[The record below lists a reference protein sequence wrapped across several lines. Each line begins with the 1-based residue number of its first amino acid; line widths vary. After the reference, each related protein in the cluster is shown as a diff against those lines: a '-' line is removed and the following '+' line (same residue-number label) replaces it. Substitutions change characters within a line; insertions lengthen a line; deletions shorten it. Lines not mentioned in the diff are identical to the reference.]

1 MMIVVWGRLK
11 RVDDFIVKET
21 SEKEEKRASRCMCF
35 AAIGTD
41 IFPGTLREV
50 TCPCDTGYFWAFVT
64 DGVAIHPKHA
74 EDVAGRERKREEER
88 YEERERER
96 RRYIYM
102 FLLPVEEPPIL
113 EYLFTSPIN
122 KLIHRFINQSP
133 NHPSK
138 IMNFLILIATALFTT
153 LVSCDVR
160 IPILLLL
167 PLPPPHHTPIIS
179 ISHKKTADYPSLT
192 PKPKNSQQQECM
204 AVTGGVGHG
213 SGTCYR
219 GTAESGIG
227 QTCREVS
234 ETGCLFFFLLYI

>member
-1 MMIVVWGRLK
+1 MESLYIRSMPEMLQ
-11 RVDDFIVKET
+11 
-21 SEKEEKRASRCMCF
+21 EERK
-35 AAIGTD
+35 I
-41 IFPGTLREV
+41 
-50 TCPCDTGYFWAFVT
+50 
-64 DGVAIHPKHA
+64 
-74 EDVAGRERKREEER
+74 ERKREKER
-88 YEERERER
+88 YKERERGGEI
-96 RRYIYM
+96 YIHVSAARGRTT
-102 FLLPVEEPPIL
+102 LI
-113 EYLFTSPIN
+113 YLFTSLN
-122 KLIHRFINQSP
+122 DKSIHRFINQSINQSP

-160 IPILLLL
+160 TPILLLL
-167 PLPPPHHTPIIS
+167 LLPPHHTPIIS

-192 PKPKNSQQQECM
+192 PKPINSQQQECM

-234 ETGCLFFFLLYI
+234 ETKMPS

>member
-1 MMIVVWGRLK
+1 
-11 RVDDFIVKET
+11 
-21 SEKEEKRASRCMCF
+21 MCF

-50 TCPCDTGYFWAFVT
+50 TCPCDTGYFWALVT

-74 EDVAGRERKREEER
+74 EDVAGREKKREEER
-88 YEERERER
+88 YKERERER
-96 RRYIYM
+96 GGDIYTC
-102 FLLPVEEPPIL
+102 FCCPWKNHIDISIYQSERQIDSSIHQPISQL
-113 EYLFTSPIN
+113 TPQSPI
-122 KLIHRFINQSP
+122 Q
-133 NHPSK
+133 NHE
-138 IMNFLILIATALFTT
+138 
-153 LVSCDVR
+153 
-160 IPILLLL
+160 L
-167 PLPPPHHTPIIS
+167 PHPHSNSSLHNSRVMRCTHPDSSSSSSSSSSSLHKPIIS
-179 ISHKKTADYPSLT
+179 ISHNNLLITYSLT

-234 ETGCLFFFLLYI
+234 ETRRPFFFSVIHSLERSTDVFFWWKIGCAMLQ

>member
-1 MMIVVWGRLK
+1 MYVLCYYRDGYLPRYPQG
-11 RVDDFIVKET
+11 
-21 SEKEEKRASRCMCF
+21 S
-35 AAIGTD
+35 
-41 IFPGTLREV
+41 

-74 EDVAGRERKREEER
+74 EDVAGREKNREKER
-88 YEERERER
+88 DKERERGGDIYTCFCCPWKNHIDISIYQSER
-96 RRYIYM
+96 QID
-102 FLLPVEEPPIL
+102 
-113 EYLFTSPIN
+113 SS
-122 KLIHRFINQSP
+122 IHQSISQLTP
-133 NHPSK
+133 QPSK

-160 IPILLLL
+160 TPILLL
-167 PLPPPHHTPIIS
+167 PPHHTPIIS
-179 ISHKKTADYPSLT
+179 ISHNNLLLTSSLT
-192 PKPKNSQQQECM
+192 PKPINSQQQECM

-234 ETGCLFFFLLYI
+234 ETRTPS